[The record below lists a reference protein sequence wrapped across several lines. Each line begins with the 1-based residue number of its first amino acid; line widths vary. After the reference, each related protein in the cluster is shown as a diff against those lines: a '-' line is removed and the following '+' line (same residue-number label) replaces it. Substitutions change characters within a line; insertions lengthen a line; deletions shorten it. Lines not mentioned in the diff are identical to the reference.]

1 MRTRLLYFAAI
12 VFIISSCTT
21 QKQTANNNYLVNAR
35 DTSGVTVVKVQP
47 PVIQK
52 GDLIS
57 IKVFS
62 KANGLDPKADAP
74 YNLQQPS
81 AAGGGGS
88 SGGGSGFLVDRNGN
102 IEYPQLGV
110 LHVEGMTREGLSEEL
125 KGRLD
130 SVLTNPSVDVR
141 FLNYKVT
148 VLGEVKAPGTFT
160 FPSENVTILD
170 ALGQS
175 GDITDFG
182 KKDNVMVVRETNGQV
197 ERGRINLTSDSLF
210 LSPYYHLQQ
219 GDVVMV
225 EALPKKIRQQEEQQV
240 AQKIGLGISII
251 TAIALILTFF
261 K

>member
-1 MRTRLLYFAAI
+1 MKTASLLCTAAI
-12 VFIISSCTT
+12 ILFAGSCTS
-21 QKQTANNNYLVNAR
+21 QKKATTNNYLENAYDTTGKSVVNF
-35 DTSGVTVVKVQP
+35 QQ

-52 GDLIS
+52 GDLLS

-74 YNLQQPS
+74 YNLQEQS
-81 AAGGGGS
+81 GGS
-88 SGGGSGFLVDRNGN
+88 GGNSGSGFLVDRSGN

-110 LHVEGMTREGLSEEL
+110 LYVEGLTREDLGQLIKS
-125 KGRLD
+125 KLD
-130 SVLTNPSVDVR
+130 SFLTNPSVDVR

-148 VLGEVKAPGTFT
+148 VLGEVKAPGSYT
-160 FPSENVTILD
+160 FPTENVTILD
-170 ALGQS
+170 ALGSS

-182 KKDNVMVVRETNGQV
+182 KKDNVMVVRERNGTV
-197 ERGRINLTSDSLF
+197 ERGRINLTTDSLF

-225 EALPKKIRQQEEQQV
+225 EAVPRKIKQQQEQQTT
-240 AQKIGLGISII
+240 QRIGLGISII

-261 K
+261 N

>member
-1 MRTRLLYFAAI
+1 MKARLLYFAAI
-12 VFIISSCTT
+12 VFVITSCTT
-21 QKQTANNNYLVNAR
+21 QQQVANNYLINAR
-35 DTSGVTVVKVQP
+35 DTSGITVVKVQP

-74 YNLQQPS
+74 YNLQQAS
-81 AAGGGGS
+81 AAGGGGA
-88 SGGGSGFLVDRNGN
+88 SGGSSGFLVDRNGN

-141 FLNYKVT
+141 FQNYKVT
-148 VLGEVKAPGTFT
+148 VLGEVKSPGTFT
-160 FPSENVTILD
+160 FPTENVTILD

-175 GDITDFG
+175 GDITDYG
-182 KKDNVMVVRETNGQV
+182 KKDNVMVVRETNGAV

-225 EALPKKIRQQEEQQV
+225 EALPKKIKQQQEQQT
-240 AQKIGLGISII
+240 AQRVSLGISII

-261 K
+261 R

>member
-1 MRTRLLYFAAI
+1 MRFISLLYFIAI
-12 VFIISSCTT
+12 LFFITSCTT
-21 QKQTANNNYLVNAR
+21 QKQAVNNNYLVNAK
-35 DTSGVTVVKVQP
+35 DTTGKTIVNVQP

-52 GDLIS
+52 GDLLS

-74 YNLQQPS
+74 YNLQQS
-81 AAGGGGS
+81 SGAAGTSTGS
-88 SGGGSGFLVDRNGN
+88 SGFMVDRSGN
-102 IEYPQLGV
+102 IEYPQLGE
-110 LHVEGMTREGLSEEL
+110 LHVEGLTREELSQL
-125 KGRLD
+125 IKSKLD
-130 SVLTNPSVDVR
+130 TVLINPSVDVR
-141 FLNYKVT
+141 FQNYKVT
-148 VLGEVKAPGTFT
+148 ILGEVRAPGNYT
-160 FPSENVTILD
+160 FPTENVTILE

-175 GDITDFG
+175 GDISDFG
-182 KKDNVMVVRETNGQV
+182 KKDNVMIVRENNGVV

-225 EALPKKIRQQEEQQV
+225 EALPKKIRQQQEQQT
-240 AQKIGLGISII
+240 AQRIGLGISII

>member
-1 MRTRLLYFAAI
+1 MRARLLSLAAL
-12 VFIISSCTT
+12 VVLISSCGT
-21 QKQTANNNYLVNAR
+21 QQQAFNNNYLVNSR
-35 DTSGVTVVKVQP
+35 DTTGKTIINVQP

-74 YNLQQPS
+74 YNLQQSS
-81 AAGGGGS
+81 AAGGASSGGS
-88 SGGGSGFLVDRNGN
+88 SGFQVDRNGN

-110 LHVEGMTREGLSEEL
+110 LHVEGLTREDLSQL
-125 KGRLD
+125 IKSRLD

-141 FLNYKVT
+141 FQIYMVT
-148 VLGEVKAPGTFT
+148 VLGEVIAPGNYT
-160 FPSENVTILD
+160 FPTENVTILD

-175 GDITDFG
+175 GDFTDFG
-182 KKDNVMVVRETNGQV
+182 KKNNVMVVRENNGVV
-197 ERGRINLTSDSLF
+197 ERGRIDLTSDSLF

-225 EALPKKIRQQEEQQV
+225 EALPKKIRQQEQQQT
-240 AQKIGLGISII
+240 AQRIGLGISII